1 MHTRSKAQYVMP
13 EPVSAAA
20 GLATGELVEGWHGLY
35 NICSLGSVE
44 ELIMWRGVT
53 SSSIAHVSNV

>member
-1 MHTRSKAQYVMP
+1 MHTQSKAQYAML

-20 GLATGELVEGWHGLY
+20 GLATVVLVEGWHGLY

-44 ELIMWRGVT
+44 ELIMWL
-53 SSSIAHVSNV
+53 